1 MYSSGDISGCCPA
14 EKKATR
20 LTTATTPATPY
31 WAIAILRMVAGLR
44 PEATVVIITQLPAAH
59 AISAT

>member
-1 MYSSGDISGCCPA
+1 MA
-14 EKKATR
+14 M
-20 LTTATTPATPY
+20 TPATPY

-44 PEATVVIITQLPAAH
+44 AEAAVVIITQLPAAH